1 MIPIMKPHLGEEEEE
16 AATRV
21 IRSGWVTQGPEV
33 ARFEEEFAAKVGAT
47 HAVAVSSCTAAL
59 HLALK
64 AVGIS
69 PNDEV
74 ITVSHSFVATANA
87 IRHCSA
93 IPCFVDVEPDSFNIA
108 PPQIEDAI
116 NERTKAILCVHQ
128 MGMPCEMEAILDI
141 ARRHDLPVLED
152 AACAIGSQI
161 RMNDSWEKVGRP
173 HGDVATFSF
182 HPRKVLTTGDGGMLT
197 TNDDKMARKFRL
209 WRQHAMNVSDLARH
223 GGSSVIFE
231 SYEELG
237 YNYRMT
243 DIQAAMGRVQL
254 GRLDA
259 MVARRRELAAS
270 YGELLS
276 GVEEIMT
283 PIESADIQ
291 SNWQSYC
298 IRLEDGIDPKNVMQ
312 TLLDEGIST
321 RRGIMCAHREPAY
334 AKEPWT
340 WTGKETGSPPMLIES
355 ERAQDQSILLPLFH
369 EMTTTDQKRVA
380 NALELSIRTADVTH
394 NESLTK
400 TPLPF

>member
-1 MIPIMKPHLGEEEEE
+1 MKPHLGEEEEE
-16 AATRV
+16 AVTRV

-33 ARFEEEFAAKVGAT
+33 ARFEEEFAAEVGAT
-47 HAVAVSSCTAAL
+47 HAVAVSNCTAAL

-64 AVGIS
+64 AVGVS

-74 ITVSHSFVATANA
+74 ITASHSFVATANA

-128 MGMPCEMEAILDI
+128 MGMPCEMEAIMDI
-141 ARRHDLPVLED
+141 ARQHDLPVVED
-152 AACAIGSQI
+152 AACAIGSRI

-173 HGDVATFSF
+173 HGNVATFSF

-197 TNDDKMARKFRL
+197 TNDEKMARKFRL

-223 GGSSVIFE
+223 GGSSVVFE

-243 DIQAAMGRVQL
+243 DVQAAMGRVQL
-254 GRLDA
+254 ERLNSI
-259 MVARRRELAAS
+259 VARRRELAAS
-270 YGELLS
+270 YEELLS
-276 GVEEIMT
+276 GVEGIIT
-283 PIESADIQ
+283 PIERSNIK

-298 IRLEDGIDPKNVMQ
+298 IRLNEGINSKNVMQ
-312 TLLDEGIST
+312 TLLDEGVST
-321 RRGIMCAHREPAY
+321 RRGIMCAHREAAY

-340 WTGKETGSPPMLIES
+340 WIGKETGSSPILIES
-355 ERAQDQSILLPLFH
+355 ERAQDQSILLPMFH
-369 EMTTTDQKRVA
+369 EMTAIDQQHVADTLKRSIISLSTDTIKAR
-380 NALELSIRTADVTH
+380 
-394 NESLTK
+394 
-400 TPLPF
+400 